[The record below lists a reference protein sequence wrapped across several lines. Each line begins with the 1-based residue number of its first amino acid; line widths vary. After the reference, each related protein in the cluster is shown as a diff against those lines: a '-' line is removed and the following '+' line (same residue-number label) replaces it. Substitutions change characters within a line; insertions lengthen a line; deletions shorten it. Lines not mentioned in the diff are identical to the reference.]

1 MTVKQVQEKLIATLK
16 RWQKIEDES
25 VLATAEVISQTDSP
39 ILRTVMEVIQRD
51 SQNHR
56 WVQGL
61 LIQGHEKK
69 GFRLT
74 LEELAEMSK
83 MVERH
88 VAVEKRMME
97 AVNEALEMINGKSL
111 VIHEYFLR
119 DLEADEKKHMA
130 MLEGLEQIK
139 KRMHP
144 VGPSA

>member
-1 MTVKQVQEKLIATLK
+1 MTMKEIQERLVSTLK

-25 VLATAEVISQTDSP
+25 VLSTAEVISETDSP

-61 LIQGHEKK
+61 LIQGHEKE

-74 LEELAEMSK
+74 IEDLTEMSK
-83 MVERH
+83 MLERH
-88 VAVEKRMME
+88 VLVERRMME
-97 AVNEALEMINGKSL
+97 AVNEALEMIKGKSL
-111 VIHEYFLR
+111 VIHEYFLSYL
-119 DLEADEKKHMA
+119 DADEKKHMA
-130 MLEGLEQIK
+130 MLEGLDQIK